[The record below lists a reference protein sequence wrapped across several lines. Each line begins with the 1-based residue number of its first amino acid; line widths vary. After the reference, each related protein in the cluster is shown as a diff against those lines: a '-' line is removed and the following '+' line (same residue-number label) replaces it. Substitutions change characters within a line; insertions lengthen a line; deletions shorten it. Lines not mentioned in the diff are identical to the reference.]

1 MTAVLP
7 NNTPAHAEVK
17 YKMTEKIRIQDAQP
31 IEIKRKVRT
40 ADGFLDLWGVAA
52 AVGTMDYPE
61 HGFTAY
67 VPAQTLRDAAASLV
81 GQPVTVEH
89 PEDGVTP
96 DNARHVTV
104 GTVLESVFD
113 EETGES
119 RVHIRLYD
127 AEAIRAVE
135 SGEKAPLSPGYDVSW
150 RDATDAEKAEHN
162 AEKVQAGR
170 VYNHL
175 ALVEAARG
183 GERTRLNTDGKPVAD
198 KTKTKDAEGAPADPA
213 NETMDAAKMLS
224 DMKAMFDGI
233 KSMYDQMFPPK
244 KAEGDQDPA
253 QPGAGLNEE
262 SDADEDKGESAMDA
276 RLKRHLRAAD
286 AARAVG
292 IDPATFGA
300 KTLDLERAVGVA
312 LVGDSAKTAEAP
324 ALSLLMDAAI
334 KTAERPTTIA
344 DLHNPAQRRAGQKA
358 QDAEPSFRMS
368 PEDAYAQN
376 LDRAA
381 RGLTTKE

>member
-1 MTAVLP
+1 M
-7 NNTPAHAEVK
+7 
-17 YKMTEKIRIQDAQP
+17 RIHDART
-31 IEIKRKVRT
+31 IEIKRKERT
-40 ADGFLDLWGVAA
+40 PDGFLDLWGVAA
-52 AVGTMDYPE
+52 AVGVLPYPE
-61 HGFTAY
+61 HGFSAY

-81 GQPVTVEH
+81 GQPVTIEH

-183 GERTRLNTDGKPVAD
+183 GERTRLNTDGNPVAD
-198 KTKTKDAEGAPADPA
+198 KTKTKDAEDTTADPA

-224 DMKAMFDGI
+224 DMKAMFDEI

-244 KAEGDQDPA
+244 KKAEGDEDPA
-253 QPGAGLNEE
+253 GAGMSEE
-262 SDADEDKGESAMDA
+262 SEADEDPAEAEKAMDA

-344 DLHNPAQRRAGQKA
+344 DLHNPSMRRPKTNDSATP
-358 QDAEPSFRMS
+358 EFRMS
-368 PEDAYAQN
+368 AEDAYAAN
-376 LDRAA
+376 LDRAV
-381 RGLTTKE
+381 RGVTPKE